1 MARQAGEA
9 GTGTGM
15 GTGTGT
21 RTWAGQPQLLYSACS
36 AKTPQTG
43 SADTWQYISG
53 YWAFGFVVWVF
64 FSRPSFWFFFR
75 LISFFLSTF

>member
-9 GTGTGM
+9 GTGIGM
-15 GTGTGT
+15 GTGTRT
-21 RTWAGQPQLLYSACS
+21 RAGQPQLLYSACS

-53 YWAFGFVVWVF
+53 YWAFGFVVWGF
-64 FSRPSFWFFFR
+64 FHVLPFVFFR